1 MVLLWNKNEWRKL
14 RKKSV
19 NLYLFSEIQIFLE
32 NTWYGGNCNYQEKNR
47 AVDSL

>member
-32 NTWYGGNCNYQEKNR
+32 NT
-47 AVDSL
+47 